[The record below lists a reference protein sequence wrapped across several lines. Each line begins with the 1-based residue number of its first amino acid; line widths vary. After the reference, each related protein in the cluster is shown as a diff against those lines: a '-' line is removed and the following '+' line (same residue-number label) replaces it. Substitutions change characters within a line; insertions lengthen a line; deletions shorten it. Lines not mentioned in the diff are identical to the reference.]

1 MLRTMSDD
9 AGSFEFFVPHRSN
22 YRIGVELGSA
32 DWCHVWHADEAV
44 ANAGE
49 DAALVWVG
57 LRSTTKIEIA
67 IPIAR
72 WAYRIE
78 GGVTGTDA
86 QPLGGILVQA
96 IADHDD
102 ELTWITGYTAAAG
115 TFALEVPDPGD
126 YRVSVELNACRAFY
140 QHGGIVL
147 EEDRASLVS
156 IVDSNASGLRIQLS
170 EGVCEL
176 QLSGVLIDAVGVPLE
191 DVNVVPIAWI
201 ITACGRIPAAGKW
214 RSLTDRCRGMRRLC
228 SGSDGR
234 FRLRIPTDGRP
245 IGC

>member
-1 MLRTMSDD
+1 MLRTMSDVT
-9 AGSFEFFVPHRSN
+9 GSFEFFVPHRSN

-57 LRSTTKIEIA
+57 LRSITKIEIA
-67 IPIAR
+67 IPADKC
-72 WAYRIE
+72 AYRIE
-78 GGVTGTDA
+78 GDVTGADA

-96 IADHDD
+96 IADDHD

-126 YRVSVELNACRAFY
+126 YRVSVELNACRAVY
-140 QHGGIVL
+140 QHGGVVL
-147 EEDRASLVS
+147 KEDRASLVS
-156 IVDSNASGLRIQLS
+156 ILDSNVSGLRIQLS
-170 EGVCEL
+170 EGICEL
-176 QLSGVLIDAVGVPLE
+176 QLSGVLFDAVSVPLD

-201 ITACGRIPAAGKW
+201 VAFADDAEAA
-214 RSLTDRCRGMRRLC
+214 DYA
-228 SGSDGR
+228 GSDGR
-234 FRLRIPTDGRP
+234 FRLRGPTDGILCGCRP
-245 IGC
+245 TSRAATSIASP